1 LLLPLLFG
9 QQRRRHLTRSWCG
22 SSPRN
27 KGHHYD
33 WALRTS
39 SCVCR
44 SCQGDPLA
52 AAREPDLKF
61 DLKGRLGRCG
71 RCRLALQGNCDGGRL
86 VLRAS
91 RQLAAAAG
99 SRFEAAAVAAGSSLK
114 ATTRL
119 VAAVALISAVA
130 FWTRFAIVAPDMKDH
145 AAASG

>member
-1 LLLPLLFG
+1 M
-9 QQRRRHLTRSWCG
+9 
-22 SSPRN
+22 
-27 KGHHYD
+27 
-33 WALRTS
+33 
-39 SCVCR
+39 
-44 SCQGDPLA
+44 
-52 AAREPDLKF
+52 
-61 DLKGRLGRCG
+61 
-71 RCRLALQGNCDGGRL
+71 
-86 VLRAS
+86 LRAS